1 MAEVMVLPLLAH
13 TGLVQPSH
21 GLDRIALPVG
31 RLGSTAH
38 QTPQTQAGISF
49 SPLAE
54 VAAGVEG
61 AEGEV
66 AVAVAAEEVEAVVAS
81 FLAGIV
87 LLQTPQIR
95 PDRF

>member
-1 MAEVMVLPLLAH
+1 MAGVVVLPLLAH

-31 RLGSTAH
+31 RLGSTRR
-38 QTPQTQAGISF
+38 QTLQIRADIPC

-61 AEGEV
+61 AEEV
-66 AVAVAAEEVEAVVAS
+66 EAVEAVVAS